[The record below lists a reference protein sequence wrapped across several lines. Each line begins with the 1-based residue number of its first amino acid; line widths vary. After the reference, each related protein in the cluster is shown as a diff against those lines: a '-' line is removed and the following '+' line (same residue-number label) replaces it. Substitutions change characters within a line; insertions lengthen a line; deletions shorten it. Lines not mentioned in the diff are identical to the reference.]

1 MALRKPLH
9 MEWPIF
15 RWVRLILGLGSALA
29 FVQISMYVIG
39 TNSHVELAKAV
50 VPILATYIATA
61 SLFYNRAR
69 AIGEG
74 KSRSRSLYAAE
85 RSMQGI
91 VFTIT
96 GLLLGAIVYF
106 LMSFFRVPIVISE
119 NQIDGAWFMVYVPA
133 LSLVF
138 LGYLTY
144 LQALGSIS
152 KEFLRPIPAREIC
165 KRVSDKAP
173 N

>member
-1 MALRKPLH
+1 

-15 RWVRLILGLGSALA
+15 SWIRLILGLGGAWVILQTS
-29 FVQISMYVIG
+29 IYVIG

-50 VPILATYIATA
+50 APILATYIATA

-69 AIGEG
+69 AIDGE

-106 LMSFFRVPIVISE
+106 LMAIFRVPIMLSE
-119 NQIDGAWFMVYVPA
+119 KQIDGDWFIVYIPA
-133 LSLVF
+133 IILVF
-138 LGYLTY
+138 LGYLAY
-144 LQALGSIS
+144 LQALSSIS
-152 KEFLRPIPAREIC
+152 EEFLRPISAREIRQ
-165 KRVSDKAP
+165 RVTDKDST
-173 N
+173 